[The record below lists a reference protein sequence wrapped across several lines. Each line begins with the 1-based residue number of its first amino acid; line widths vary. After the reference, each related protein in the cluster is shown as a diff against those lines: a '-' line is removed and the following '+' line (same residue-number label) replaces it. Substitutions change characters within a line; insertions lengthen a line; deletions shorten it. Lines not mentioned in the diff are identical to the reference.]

1 MSNKIITA
9 VFKLLQAKLQNKLKL
24 QSVHLQESLPGQHL
38 CPVPALGV
46 QPGLRSR
53 DRGPRPQ
60 GAAAGRQAPGL
71 GVREICPGVSVQAE
85 AESED
90 ALRHQPRPEGAIRG
104 RQRVSGR
111 GQPPG
116 ESPRDRGEYQL
127 RDIVDTEA
135 EPLSLALIKL

>member
-1 MSNKIITA
+1 MSYFLA
-9 VFKLLQAKLQNKLKL
+9 LLQLLKFPPPVLCQL